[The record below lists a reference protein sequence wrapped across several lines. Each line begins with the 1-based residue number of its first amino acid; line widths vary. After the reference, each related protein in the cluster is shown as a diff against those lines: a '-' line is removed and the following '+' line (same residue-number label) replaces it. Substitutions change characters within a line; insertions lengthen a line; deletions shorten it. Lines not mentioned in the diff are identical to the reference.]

1 MVRADLRIFPCAKSK
16 EETIKLVDK
25 AISLI
30 EKTGITY
37 EVTPTCTILMGELS
51 QILNLAK
58 TLHEE
63 LIKEEICFL
72 SWELRIL
79 EFKN

>member
-1 MVRADLRIFPCAKSK
+1 MVRADLRILPCAKSK

-30 EKTGITY
+30 EKTGIAH

-51 QILNLAK
+51 QILNLVR

-63 LIKEEICFL
+63 LIKEDVCFL
-72 SWELRIL
+72 TWELRV
-79 EFKN
+79 FKFKD